1 MNEKKTEPAKQA
13 EAKNVRMP
21 HSLIVENRK
30 SLTATGVSNV
40 ESFNEET
47 VVASTGLGD
56 LTVRGAQ
63 LSISKLNLET
73 GELTL
78 AGEIA
83 SVAYTEN
90 RSSGGGMFSR
100 LFR

>member
-1 MNEKKTEPAKQA
+1 MNERKAEQEKQDA
-13 EAKNVRMP
+13 VKNIKLP

-30 SLTATGVSNV
+30 TLTATGVSNV
-40 ESFNEET
+40 ESFDDET

-56 LTVRGAQ
+56 LTVRGAK
-63 LSISKLNLET
+63 LSIDKLNLET

-78 AGEIA
+78 NGEIV
-83 SVAYTEN
+83 SITYTEN
-90 RSSGGGMFSR
+90 RTSGGGVFSR